1 MTSITNKYPELKVY
15 LHQGD
20 MFLYEAV
27 DVKCKMFG
35 ISVRQKYLQLP
46 KPTFI
51 TADEGILS
59 HPLI

>member
-1 MTSITNKYPELKVY
+1 
-15 LHQGD
+15 

-27 DVKCKMFG
+27 DVQCKMFG